1 MKLAGAKQIIL
12 DKKLL
17 TLSFFI
23 AAALLVTITIFIF
36 TGNYAAENTS
46 LKEQIS
52 NIQELAGSVMNLK
65 KSVDAKEKKIRSGKS
80 RGAVSAMENILGGL
94 GLTAAAIKP
103 LDKKKI
109 SKFME
114 EKADLEIQDT
124 DLNSIVNL
132 LYKIENSPV
141 PMKINT
147 AAIKTSFEDPDK
159 FVLKMSVSLLSK

>member
-1 MKLAGAKQIIL
+1 MKIAGVKQIIL
-12 DKKLL
+12 DKKIL
-17 TLSFFI
+17 TLSFLI
-23 AAALLVTITIFIF
+23 AAALIAIITIFIF
-36 TGNYAAENTS
+36 TGNYSAKNTS
-46 LKEQIS
+46 LRKQIS
-52 NIQELAGSVMNLK
+52 NIQDLAGSVMNLK
-65 KSVDAKEKKIRSGKS
+65 SSVDAKEKKIRSAKS
-80 RGAVSAMENILGGL
+80 QGAVSALEKILGKL

-103 LDKKKI
+103 LDKKKVNN
-109 SKFME
+109 FME
-114 EKADLEIQDT
+114 EKAALEIQNT

>member
-1 MKLAGAKQIIL
+1 MKLAGVKQIIL
-12 DKKLL
+12 DKKIL
-17 TLSFFI
+17 TLSFLI
-23 AAALLVTITIFIF
+23 AAALIAIITIFIF
-36 TGNYAAENTS
+36 TGNYSAKNNS
-46 LKEQIS
+46 LKKQIS

-65 KSVDAKEKKIRSGKS
+65 SSVDAKEKKIRSARS
-80 RGAVSAMENILGGL
+80 QGAVSALEKILGKL

-103 LDKKKI
+103 LDKKKVNN
-109 SKFME
+109 FME
-114 EKADLEIQDT
+114 EKAALEIQNT

-147 AAIKTSFEDPDK
+147 AAIKTSFEDSDK